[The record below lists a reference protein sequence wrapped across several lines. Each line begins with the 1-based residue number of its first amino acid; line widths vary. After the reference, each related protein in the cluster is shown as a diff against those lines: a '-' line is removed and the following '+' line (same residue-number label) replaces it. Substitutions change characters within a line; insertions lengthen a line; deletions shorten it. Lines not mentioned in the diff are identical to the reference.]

1 MIYWENY
8 SQIRLTGHDF
18 LDIGTGDFT
27 DTNYPTL
34 YTEGYNFGAGEEP
47 KQFNEVVEAGGGRVF
62 YTSTDQDGNFR
73 AGEQFLV
80 EQATG
85 IITLN
90 SSLFNFTGLQS
101 LTLGGVVLGGTAVV
115 ITEFSKEQSLIFIC
129 GHYKDIDQRVIDKY
143 VTNEYSIGDFVLTGG
158 ELPTCLIV
166 DSIVRL
172 IPGVLNN
179 YESAESDSF
188 FSDLLD
194 GPHYTRPENY
204 RGLDVPNILLSGHHD
219 KIAQWQNKMREEK
232 TKKIRPDIW
241 KKYKK

>member
-1 MIYWENY
+1 MLNCYVMTIFPDIINTFINQSIIKRSQDIVNY
-8 SQIRLTGHDF
+8 KIINIRDF
-18 LDIGTGDFT
+18 SDPPHFKVDDAPF
-27 DTNYPTL
+27 
-34 YTEGYNFGAGEEP
+34 
-47 KQFNEVVEAGGGRVF
+47 GGGNGMIF
-62 YTSTDQDGNFR
+62 KPEPIFR
-73 AGEQFLV
+73 AYDSILENIG
-80 EQATG
+80 
-85 IITLN
+85 
-90 SSLFNFTGLQS
+90 
-101 LTLGGVVLGGTAVV
+101 
-115 ITEFSKEQSLIFIC
+115 SKESLRFVFPSPDAKVFNHKSAISLSKVDNLIFLC
-129 GHYKDIDQRVIDKY
+129 GHYKGIDQRIRDELI
-143 VTNEYSIGDFVLTGG
+143 TDEYSIGDFVLTGG
-158 ELPTCLIV
+158 ELPTCLMA

-232 TKKIRPDIW
+232 TKEVRPDIW